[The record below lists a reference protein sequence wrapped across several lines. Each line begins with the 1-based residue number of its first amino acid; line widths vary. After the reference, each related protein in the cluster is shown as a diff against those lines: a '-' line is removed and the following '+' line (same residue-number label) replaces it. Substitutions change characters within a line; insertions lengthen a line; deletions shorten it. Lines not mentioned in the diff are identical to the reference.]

1 MLIFFTMAA
10 VGGAAAPQ
18 VEAAGVAAPD
28 QPVEGVPAPPTPLN
42 ISPNPTADEF
52 QVWVDSGLTTSPI
65 ADWAKLSGDKLDALL
80 EMFDVEAT
88 DHVRFI
94 AVISK
99 KDYDD
104 AVLGITLNG
113 RPVGIGF
120 KPKASLF
127 WHGCRFA
134 AGMAD
139 PPPQP
144 VVHQTVNNNFA
155 AGSSDQVPGS
165 ASTPQTQRSLL

>member
-1 MLIFFTMAA
+1 MLCGMVWSFVSFLTVAILAQAPLGLTLSLVFWESRRYPPHKHSMRLVLFFFRMAA

-18 VEAAGVAAPD
+18 VEAAGGAAPD

-52 QVWVDSGLTTSPI
+52 QVWVDSGLTISPI
-65 ADWAKLSGDKLDALL
+65 ADWAKLSGDKLNALL

-104 AVLGITLNG
+104 AVSGITLNG

-120 KPKASLF
+120 KSKA
-127 WHGCRFA
+127 
-134 AGMAD
+134 
-139 PPPQP
+139 
-144 VVHQTVNNNFA
+144 
-155 AGSSDQVPGS
+155 
-165 ASTPQTQRSLL
+165 